1 VKVWRSTI
9 VEEHPDQD
17 PIERADRRHPCE
29 ADFTTSLDYS
39 PQAAS
44 VPEMLRRI
52 WLKADVVVDGIAE
65 PLLAARYRSVVCTL
79 T

>member
-1 VKVWRSTI
+1 VLI
-9 VEEHPDQD
+9 VG
-17 PIERADRRHPCE
+17 
-29 ADFTTSLDYS
+29 
-39 PQAAS
+39 
-44 VPEMLRRI
+44 VPARLILPPHWITPHKSANVTEMLRRI